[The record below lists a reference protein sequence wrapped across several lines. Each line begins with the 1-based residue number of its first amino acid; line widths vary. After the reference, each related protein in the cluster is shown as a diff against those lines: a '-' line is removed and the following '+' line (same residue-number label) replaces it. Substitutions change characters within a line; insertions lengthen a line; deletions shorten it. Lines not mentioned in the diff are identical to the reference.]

1 MSALPSNLLTVGEDL
16 ARATARDAE
25 RSLRRR
31 RAVTLVVALAILV
44 VTATAAVANGWILG
58 QTTTL
63 RAVPALG
70 PGQSGAG
77 PAPGAAASAIGELA
91 KTAAKHRAPSP
102 DSARAPEL
110 GSAVA
115 GTSRTLLTDL
125 GPQER
130 VLSSVATTTGG
141 VCLLLTGF
149 PVQCIPTFTTGQ
161 DVAWIVTPSR
171 YRHDADLGPCA
182 RRRREHRSGLLTTT
196 RPLPPSSATTPST
209 SRWTAVSPH
218 ASSCISSDGSS
229 DVVQLFP
236 CPVTTPNCAK

>member
-161 DVAWIVTPSR
+161 DVAWIVTPSGTGTT
-171 YRHDADLGPCA
+171 LIWGLA
-182 RRRREHRSGLLTTT
+182 RDDVESIE
-196 RPLPPSSATTPST
+196 
-209 SRWTAVSPH
+209 AVSDDDTSTPAELGNNAFYVEVDGGQPARLVVH
-218 ASSCISSDGSS
+218 LSDGSS